1 MSLTILVV
9 DDDPTICLTLTDY
22 LERSGYGVIVA
33 YDGQQAWDA
42 VEKYRP
48 HLIVTDIRMPQM
60 DGFELIRQVRK
71 QPAFRLLPV
80 IFLTSRAEIHDRIQ
94 GYRMGCD
101 LYLPKPFEL
110 DELGAVVRN
119 LLDRSQMVRSELH
132 TQSQPIADVRLDLTP
147 REQEVLVL
155 LTEGLSNAQIGD
167 RLHLSPR
174 TIEKYV
180 SKLLQK
186 TETHNRAE
194 TVRYALDH
202 HLVDSG
208 GIYGDA
214 GGNLP
219 KSSNVVDL
227 HRHRRA
233 DQSHR

>member
-9 DDDPTICLTLTDY
+9 DDDPTICLALTDY
-22 LERSGYGVIVA
+22 LERLGYGVIVA

-42 VEKYRP
+42 VQKYRP

-60 DGFELIRQVRK
+60 DGFELMRQVRK

-80 IFLTSRAEIHDRIQ
+80 IFLTSKSDTQDRIR
-94 GYRMGCD
+94 GYQMGCD

-119 LLDRSQMVRSELH
+119 LLDRSQIVRAELQLQAQQ
-132 TQSQPIADVRLDLTP
+132 TADVRLDLTT

-194 TVRYALDH
+194 TIRYAFDH
-202 HLVDSG
+202 HLVSG
-208 GIYGDA
+208 THNGDGA
-214 GGNLP
+214 VP
-219 KSSNVVDL
+219 RSSNVVDL
-227 HRHRRA
+227 HKHRRA
-233 DQSHR
+233 DQSHK